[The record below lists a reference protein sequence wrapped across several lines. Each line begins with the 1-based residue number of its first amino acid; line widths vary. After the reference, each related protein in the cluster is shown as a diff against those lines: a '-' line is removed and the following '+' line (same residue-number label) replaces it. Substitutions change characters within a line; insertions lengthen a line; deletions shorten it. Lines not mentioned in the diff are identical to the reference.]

1 MKKYY
6 FKGTN
11 QEVKLDD
18 KITQII
24 TCSNGKQFKCNS
36 IVDEATIEDLLNR
49 NSIEAKEVTPVQKS
63 IYRTHGKTC
72 PMSKEFNGKRCPIP
86 KESNGKR
93 CLMSKEFNGKR
104 GPIPKE
110 SNVKIINLN
119 NKEEFKEFLN
129 ILTGIIN
136 GKCQ

>member
-63 IYRTHGKTC
+63 IYRTHGKRC
-72 PMSKEFNGKRCPIP
+72 PIPKEFNGKRC
-86 KESNGKR
+86 
-93 CLMSKEFNGKR
+93 
-104 GPIPKE
+104 PIPKE

>member
-11 QEVKLDD
+11 QEIKLGD

-24 TCSNGKQFKCNS
+24 TCSNGIQFECNS
-36 IVDEATIEDLLNR
+36 FVDEDTINDLIKR
-49 NSIEAKEVTPVQKS
+49 DSIEAKVIAPVQKS
-63 IYRTHGKTC
+63 IYRTHGKRG
-72 PMSKEFNGKRCPIP
+72 PMP
-86 KESNGKR
+86 KE
-93 CLMSKEFNGKR
+93 
-104 GPIPKE
+104 P
-110 SNVKIINLN
+110 NVKVINLN

-129 ILTGIIN
+129 ILTGIIS